1 MSEREMPLMT
11 HAPVSTQAVLD
22 HHLRCLGAGDLDG
35 LLSDYAPDAV
45 MFTQM
50 GPHRGMDALK
60 SVFTG
65 LIGEFAKPSSVF
77 DVQVRTVE
85 GDYAYIVWSGSTPYN
100 IYELGS
106 DTFVVREGKIVMQ
119 SYVAKTRSKT

>member
-1 MSEREMPLMT
+1 MT
-11 HAPVSTQAVLD
+11 YAPVSTQAVLD

-50 GPHRGMDALK
+50 GRHRGMDALK

-65 LIGEFAKPSSVF
+65 LIGEFANPSSVF
-77 DVQVRTVE
+77 DMKLRTVE
-85 GDYAYIVWSGSTPYN
+85 GDYAYIVWSGNTPNN

-106 DTFVVREGKIVMQ
+106 DTFVVRDGKIVMQ
-119 SYVAKTRSKT
+119 SNVAKITPKT